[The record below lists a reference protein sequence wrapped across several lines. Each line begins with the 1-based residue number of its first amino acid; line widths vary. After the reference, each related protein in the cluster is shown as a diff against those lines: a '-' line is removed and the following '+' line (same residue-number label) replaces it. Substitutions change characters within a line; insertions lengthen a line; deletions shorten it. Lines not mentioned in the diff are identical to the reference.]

1 MISICIPVYN
11 LDVRQLAEALE
22 KQAKNVSAEII
33 LIDDG
38 SQMQYRELNKE
49 ITGEVIQYHELEEN
63 IGRARIR
70 NLFAGYAKYEHL
82 LFMDCDSVI
91 ISECFLSDYSLALS
105 SHPDQIICGGRI
117 YDPVPPEGDRK
128 LHWKYG
134 TRKESQPVEIRKKDP
149 NRSFMTNNF
158 LIPIGILK
166 DIPFNENLRMYGHE
180 DSLFG
185 YELAEKGHEI
195 VHIDNPVLHG
205 ELQTNR
211 EFVDKTREAVQNLV
225 FISEML
231 KDDPGFAD
239 SITLLRTARNLESR
253 GVAGLIR
260 IISVL
265 SVPVAKMLLRLG
277 WSSLK
282 LLDIYK
288 LGLFVILKR
297 K

>member
-11 LDVRQLAEALE
+11 LDVRQLCEELD
-22 KQAKNVSAEII
+22 KQAKAVSAEII

-38 SQMQYRELNKE
+38 SDMQYRELNRE
-49 ITGEVIQYHELEEN
+49 LISGDIHYHELEEN
-63 IGRARIR
+63 IGRSRIR

-91 ISECFLSDYSLALS
+91 ISESFLSDYSLALS
-105 SHPDQIICGGRI
+105 AHPDHIICGGRI
-117 YDPVPPEGDRK
+117 YDPVPPQRNRR

-134 TRKESQPVEIRKKDP
+134 TRKESQPVEARKKDP

-158 LIPIGILK
+158 LIPLGILK

-185 YELAEKGHEI
+185 YELAGKGHEI

-225 FISEML
+225 FVTGIL
-231 KDDPGFAD
+231 KNDPGFAE
-239 SITLLRTARNLESR
+239 SITLLRTVHRLESK
-253 GVAGLIR
+253 GITGLIR
-260 IISVL
+260 FLSVF
-265 SVPVAKMLLRLG
+265 SVPVSRMLLRLG
-277 WSSLK
+277 YSGLI

-288 LGLFVILKR
+288 LGLYLILKR

>member
-22 KQAKNVSAEII
+22 KQAKEVSAEII

-38 SQMQYRELNKE
+38 SQMQYRELNRE
-49 ITGEVIQYHELEEN
+49 ITGEVIHYHELEEN

-91 ISECFLSDYSLALS
+91 ISESFLADYSLALS
-105 SHPDQIICGGRI
+105 AHPDQIICGGRI
-117 YDPVPPEGDRK
+117 YDPVPPKGDRR

-158 LIPIGILK
+158 LIPVGILK

-185 YELAEKGHEI
+185 YELAGKGHEI

-211 EFVDKTREAVQNLV
+211 EFVDKTREAVRNLV

-231 KDDPGFAD
+231 KDDPGFSD
-239 SITLLRTARNLESR
+239 SITLLRVARNLESR
-253 GVAGLIR
+253 QVAGLIR
-260 IISVL
+260 IISVI
-265 SVPVAKMLLRLG
+265 SVPVSEMLLRLG
-277 WSSLK
+277 CSSLK

-288 LGLFVILKR
+288 LGLYFILK
-297 K
+297 KK